1 MANTQFIM
9 TQCIVE
15 INVEYFYSYQY
26 IIDNLANCVK
36 QNINNRGN
44 LKVISM
50 PVASLGTAGVFVGDM
65 IQAHR
70 AGV

>member
-9 TQCIVE
+9 TRCIVE

-36 QNINNRGN
+36 QSVNKRGN

-50 PVASLGTAGVFVGDM
+50 PVASLGLKR
-65 IQAHR
+65 Q
-70 AGV
+70 